1 METHQ
6 DLVAGPCSCGRGRLQ
21 LVGLVI
27 AVMVVLYPLLRNG
40 SPWPSGLTYA
50 LNARLDEVLRLDRRN
65 QGSSWI
71 YVYFLNQ
78 ISSFLNWLVT
88 SFTDLLDG

>member
-1 METHQ
+1 
-6 DLVAGPCSCGRGRLQ
+6 VAIATRRRGLDVSPVRHLRAGKP
-21 LVGLVI
+21 LMVVAVI
-27 AVMVVLYPLLRNG
+27 AIMVALYPLLRND

-50 LNARLDEVLRLDRRN
+50 LNERLDDVYSWIVDN

-78 ISSFLNWLVT
+78 ITSFLNWLVT
-88 SFTDLLDG
+88 